1 MSSERHSG
9 SLSMLFFPLMAPGHI
24 LPTLDMAK
32 LFAMRGVKATILTTP
47 ANAPLVQP
55 FLARAN
61 ASLAAY
67 PMSLRL
73 IPFPPDTG
81 LPEGCENL
89 SSIPF
94 RDRTALVFKFFDAV
108 PRLREQFDWVLREL
122 LPDCVVTDGF
132 FPWTYDAAAELGIPR
147 LVFHGVSF
155 FYLCLIDSVHRN
167 RPLESHP
174 AGAEA
179 LVIPGLPHRIEML
192 RSQLPGSEGE
202 EFFAQVREADS
213 KSYGVVV
220 NSFYELEP
228 DYARHY
234 REVVGRRAWHIGPVA
249 LCNSDTN
256 ADKSARGYEDASGRR
271 DDCLEWLDGKGAG
284 SVLYVCF
291 GSMGE
296 FSAAQLRELA
306 LGLEACGHPFV
317 WVARSDG
324 GDDEWVPEGGF
335 EERVRGRGLIIRG
348 WAPQILI
355 LNHASVGGFVTHCG
369 WNSILEAV
377 SAGLPLVTWPLF
389 AEQFYNERLVVDVLG
404 IGVSVGVREYAM
416 KPEDRGVVDAV
427 TIRNAADEVMGSSDG
442 AQERRRRARELGEM
456 ARRAVEKGG
465 SSYKDM
471 SNLIEQLTEKKKNA
485 VQPQPQ
491 PPLV

>member
-32 LFAMRGVKATILTTP
+32 HFAMRGVKATILTTP

-61 ASLAAY
+61 RSLAAY
-67 PMSLRL
+67 PMCLRL
-73 IPFPPDTG
+73 IPFPSDTG

-94 RDRTALVFKFFDAV
+94 RDRTTLVFKFFNAV
-108 PRLREQFDWVLREL
+108 SRLREQFDWVLREL
-122 LPDCVVTDGF
+122 LPDYVVTDGY

-155 FYLCLIDSVHRN
+155 FSLCLNDSVHRN
-167 RPLESHP
+167 RLLESHP
-174 AGAEA
+174 ADAEA

-192 RSQLPGSEGE
+192 RSQLPRSESE
-202 EFFAQVREADS
+202 EADS

-249 LCNSDTN
+249 LCNRDDD
-256 ADKSARGYEDASGRR
+256 ADKSARGY
-271 DDCLEWLDGKGAG
+271 DCLRWLDGKSAG

-291 GSMGE
+291 GSMGD
-296 FSAAQLRELA
+296 FRAAQLRELA

-317 WVARSDG
+317 WVARSEG
-324 GDDEWVPEGGF
+324 GDDEWVPKGGF
-335 EERVRGRGLIIRG
+335 EERVEGRGLVIRG

-355 LNHASVGGFVTHCG
+355 LNHPSVGGFVTHCG
-369 WNSILEAV
+369 WNSILEGV

-389 AEQFYNERLVVDVLG
+389 AEQFYNERLIVDVLG
-404 IGVSVGVREYAM
+404 IGVSVGVKEYSV
-416 KPEDRGVVDAV
+416 KPEERGVVEAE
-427 TIRNAADEVMGSSDG
+427 TIRKAADEVMGSGDG
-442 AQERRRRARELGEM
+442 AQEKRRRARELGEM

-471 SNLIEQLTEKKKNA
+471 SNLIEELTEKKNA
-485 VQPQPQ
+485 VQAQPQ